1 MRNKLQKNS
10 MCLKWK
16 ILKLSYFELKVDL
29 VNFTGYNVKGINS
42 LCSNLFKMLYV

>member
-1 MRNKLQKNS
+1 

-16 ILKLSYFELKVDL
+16 VLKMSYSELKIHL

-42 LCSNLFKMLYV
+42 LYPALFKYVICLK